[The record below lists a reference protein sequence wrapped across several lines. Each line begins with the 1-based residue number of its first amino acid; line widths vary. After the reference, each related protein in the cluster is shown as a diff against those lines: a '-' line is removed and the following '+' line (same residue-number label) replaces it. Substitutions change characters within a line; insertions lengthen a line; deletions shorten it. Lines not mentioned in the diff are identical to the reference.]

1 MVKNMKVSEKIK
13 KIAPQGEFRICP
25 TCGYELGFH
34 ISFVQDN
41 NEKKFNIILICP
53 NCGARFNV
61 GWKLSL

>member
-1 MVKNMKVSEKIK
+1 MKVSEKIK
-13 KIAPQGEFRICP
+13 KIVPRGEFRICP

-34 ISFVQDN
+34 VSFLQDI
-41 NEKKFNIILICP
+41 NEKKFKIILICP